1 MAKPVYSAACPECDA
16 PLLPSRLDGE
26 NGSMHTACSSCA
38 WRGEAEVKLVE
49 KETPGLSRRPK
60 PKPREGPLTP
70 EAWRRAA
77 FDQQRV
83 DGRGPALCAVTEEPL
98 SWEFDEVHHPLEK
111 RLLRARGLYLV
122 VWDPR
127 NSLAV
132 KKRVH
137 LAHTAGDPKIAR
149 SFLPDRVWEF
159 AREVGE
165 WAVARIEEDH
175 PEVAGRVA
183 GQRR

>member
-1 MAKPVYSAACPECDA
+1 MPKAKYEARCPDCDRH
-16 PLLPSRLDGE
+16 LLPSRLDGE
-26 NGSMHTACSSCA
+26 NGSMHTACSCG
-38 WRGEAEVKLVE
+38 WRGEVEVKQIQ
-49 KETPGLSRRPK
+49 KESAGLSRRPK
-60 PKPREGPLTP
+60 PKPREGPMTP

-77 FDQQRV
+77 FDLARV
-83 DGRGPALCAVTEEPL
+83 DGRGPALCVVTGEPL

-132 KKRVH
+132 KKRIH

-149 SFLPDRVWEF
+149 SFLPARVWEF
-159 AREVGE
+159 AAELGE
-165 WAVARIEEDH
+165 WATARIEDDH
-175 PEVAGRVA
+175 PEVPQRVA

>member
-1 MAKPVYSAACPECDA
+1 MAKPTYSASCPDCDA

-26 NGSMHTACSSCA
+26 NGSMHTSCRHCG
-38 WRGEAEVKLVE
+38 WIGEAEVKLVQ
-49 KETPGLSRRPK
+49 KETSGLSRRPK

-77 FDQQRV
+77 FEQQRA
-83 DGRGPALCAVTEEPL
+83 DGRGPALCAVTGEKL

-111 RLLRARGLYLV
+111 RLLRARGLYLM
-122 VWDPR
+122 VWDAR

-137 LAHTAGDPKIAR
+137 LAHTAGDLKIAR
-149 SFLPDRVWEF
+149 HFLPDRVWKF
-159 AREVGE
+159 AEEIGP
-165 WAVARIEEDH
+165 WAVARIEDDH
-175 PEVAGRVA
+175 PEVPQRVA